1 MARIKTEPTP
11 EQIELKKLAALE
23 ANRKYREKH
32 REKVKAINRAN
43 YVNNCETIKAK
54 RRARYNESKPPI
66 IDTVLGSIGSLNQA
80 ELDILKTAVNNL
92 AT

>member
-1 MARIKTEPTP
+1 MAGVKSEPTP
-11 EQIELKKLAALE
+11 EKIEQRRLSVIAANL
-23 ANRKYREKH
+23 KYRSKNIEKT
-32 REKVKAINRAN
+32 RALNRAN
-43 YVNNCETIKAK
+43 YAKNCEKIKAK

-66 IDTVLGSIGSLNQA
+66 IDTVLGSIGLLNQA